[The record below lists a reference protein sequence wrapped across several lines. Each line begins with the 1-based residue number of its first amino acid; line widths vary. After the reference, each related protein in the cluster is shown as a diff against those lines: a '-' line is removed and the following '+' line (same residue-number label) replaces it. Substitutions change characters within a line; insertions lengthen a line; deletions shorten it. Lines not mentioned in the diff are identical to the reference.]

1 MNKVFDVKFML
12 STVPEIISYLPV
24 TLEIAF
30 ISGIIALILG
40 FAIALVRYF
49 NVKILSGIC
58 KVYISFIRGT
68 PEMVQLLLAY
78 YGLPIFLRTL
88 NEEFGLG
95 LSVNGIPAIVFAVIA
110 LALNSAAFMS
120 ETIRS
125 AMLAVDPGQIEACY
139 SLNMTTAQAMRKV
152 VFPQAFAIALPPLGK
167 KNP

>member
-30 ISGIIALILG
+30 ISGVIALILG

-78 YGLPIFLRTL
+78 YVRF
-88 NEEFGLG
+88 F
-95 LSVNGIPAIVFAVIA
+95 
-110 LALNSAAFMS
+110 
-120 ETIRS
+120 
-125 AMLAVDPGQIEACY
+125 
-139 SLNMTTAQAMRKV
+139 
-152 VFPQAFAIALPPLGK
+152 
-167 KNP
+167 